1 MSARFLAT
9 STSGNRKRQIVCGQS
24 RRRFFVQNSLIYGR
38 SLADVMT
45 RWLERCPVTDLQ
57 YGIDEAVD
65 VSSISML

>member
-1 MSARFLAT
+1 M
-9 STSGNRKRQIVCGQS
+9 RQIVCGQS

-38 SLADVMT
+38 SSADVMT